1 MNKSNRTKFNV
12 DKNTA
17 KRMSDDGI
25 VFDGSFRIGERTF
38 LTFRRVLE
46 LVGQLLL
53 FGRHGRN
60 NSNFHAY

>member
-25 VFDGSFRIGERTF
+25 VFDSI
-38 LTFRRVLE
+38 LE
-46 LVGQLLL
+46 K
-53 FGRHGRN
+53 
-60 NSNFHAY
+60 NFYQEVILPNVQSGIIVEYELIE